1 MGWQIDKMWL
11 QSYLFILREREREIV
26 PTAPF
31 LAGVTIK
38 TKAATRNFPR
48 HLHTYLLVD
57 CTGFAL
63 TAQIN

>member
-1 MGWQIDKMWL
+1 MAV
-11 QSYLFILREREREIV
+11 FILVHAQRDGEVV

-38 TKAATRNFPR
+38 TKAVTCNFPR
-48 HLHTYLLVD
+48 HLHAYLLVD

-63 TAQIN
+63 TSQNS

>member
-1 MGWQIDKMWL
+1 MDAV
-11 QSYLFILREREREIV
+11 ILVHAQRDREVV

-38 TKAATRNFPR
+38 TKAGTRDFPR
-48 HLHTYLLVD
+48 LLHTYLLVD

-63 TAQIN
+63 KSQNG